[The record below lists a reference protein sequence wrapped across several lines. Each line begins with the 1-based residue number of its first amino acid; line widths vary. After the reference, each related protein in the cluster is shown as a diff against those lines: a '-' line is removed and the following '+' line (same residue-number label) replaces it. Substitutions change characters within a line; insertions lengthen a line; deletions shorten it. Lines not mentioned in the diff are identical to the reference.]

1 MRIALALGAAFVS
14 AAGLYAYNTRG
25 DEEVDPSARFTCT
38 VASITDGDT
47 WRCRE
52 TNAVGRQLRVR
63 LSGVN
68 ARERDGTCNE
78 GHPCPSAP
86 PEAATAALT
95 RLAAGQVL
103 SCRGVG
109 STFSRIAAF
118 CRRSDGVDLSCAM
131 LETRTVARWDRHWRG
146 HRC

>member
-1 MRIALALGAAFVS
+1 MRLALVS
-14 AAGLYAYNTRG
+14 ALVLASCGQAAADRANS
-25 DEEVDPSARFTCT
+25 VISANGFTCT

-52 TNAVGRQLRVR
+52 TDTAGRQLRVR

-68 ARERDGTCNE
+68 ARERDGSCGS

-103 SCRGVG
+103 SCRRVG
-109 STFSRIAAF
+109 STHGRIAAF

-131 LETRTVARWDRHWRG
+131 VASGTVARWDRHWGR